1 MYHDHHGHLHL
12 TDKKTPA
19 LDKRI
24 FDTATKWLHKN
35 KSFDA
40 ENLADGAPLA
50 LVNEINRVLK
60 SAVKSGLSNGIKH
73 EVPKALTQA
82 LNRNV
87 FVFSG
92 LKVYHELKEA
102 SLLLKDENGGIKPYN
117 TFRQEMTAIHQ
128 AYNVN
133 HLEAE
138 YNFAAGT
145 AQMAAKWNDFEQD
158 GDAYNLQYRT
168 AADEKVRAS
177 HFILHNTTLPPSD
190 PFWNENAPP
199 LDWGCRCT
207 VVQVMK
213 DKYPQSNSAE
223 AVAQGRKATTRLG
236 KDGVN
241 RAAMF
246 RFNPGKQR
254 VIFPEKHPYYKVQHS
269 VREVVEAL
277 SAQGEWEEIP
287 VKKGSIKVS
296 PLHGKKERK
305 DNIRLTSFYANKYG
319 YDYKLLP
326 INVKRRTADA
336 LNETLGIKQELKIN
350 TTPTKSA
357 IDNALRSAKGQ
368 SANIVI
374 EINSSILTGDL
385 ADIIK
390 NRVNRSPKIE
400 EVWLKKGNADRKY
413 GRDEIL
419 GEGFKIQWD

>member
-40 ENLADGAPLA
+40 ENLTDGAPLA
-50 LVNEINRVLK
+50 LVNEVNRVLK
-60 SAVKSGLSNGIKH
+60 SAVKSGFSNGIKH

-138 YNFAAGT
+138 YNFATGT

-246 RFNPGKQR
+246 RFNPGKQK
-254 VIFPEKHPYYKVQHS
+254 VIFPEKHPYFKVQQ
-269 VREVVEAL
+269 EVKDIVEAL
-277 SAQGEWEEIP
+277 F
-287 VKKGSIKVS
+287 V
-296 PLHGKKERK
+296 
-305 DNIRLTSFYANKYG
+305 T
-319 YDYKLLP
+319 
-326 INVKRRTADA
+326 A
-336 LNETLGIKQELKIN
+336 LNKEAAKNLVSWYKNNLPKTQVGKFEARRFEVTRADLDRPIIINKNFYNEIAGKHRDDKLYAEKLQLSKQAHILIKDAAFSHEENPIHAKADMFKVYTKQHDGRELEFKCKVNIDGIFLYYM
-350 TTPTKSA
+350 
-357 IDNALRSAKGQ
+357 R
-368 SANIVI
+368 
-374 EINSSILTGDL
+374 
-385 ADIIK
+385 IK
-390 NRVNRSPKIE
+390 
-400 EVWLKKGNADRKY
+400 
-413 GRDEIL
+413 
-419 GEGFKIQWD
+419 

>member
-12 TDKKTPA
+12 TDKKTPT

-82 LNRNV
+82 LDRNV

-138 YNFAAGT
+138 YNFATQT
-145 AQMAAKWNDFEQD
+145 AQMAAKWNDFERD
-158 GDAYNLQYRT
+158 GDEYDLQYRT

-177 HFILHNTTLPPSD
+177 HYALHNTTLPPSD
-190 PFWNENAPP
+190 PFWNENMPP
-199 LDWGCRCT
+199 LDWNCRCT
-207 VVQVMK
+207 VVQVLK

-254 VIFPEKHPYYKVQHS
+254 VIFPEKHPYYKVQQR
-269 VREVVEAL
+269 VREIVEAL
-277 SAQGEWEEIP
+277 GIAGKEKIEAASNLVSWYKQSLPKTKVAKFGAKRFEIMRPDLKEP
-287 VKKGSIKVS
+287 VVINANFYNEIISKYKSDKNYVLKLEIAKNAHELIGAAEFTHREDAI
-296 PLHGKKERK
+296 HGKGK
-305 DNIRLTSFYANKYG
+305 F
-319 YDYKLLP
+319 
-326 INVKRRTADA
+326 NVYSIIY
-336 LNETLGIKQELKIN
+336 EN
-350 TTPTKSA
+350 TKVIMKVRVTE
-357 IDNALRSAKGQ
+357 DGNFLHYLR
-368 SANIVI
+368 I
-374 EINSSILTGDL
+374 
-385 ADIIK
+385 
-390 NRVNRSPKIE
+390 
-400 EVWLKKGNADRKY
+400 
-413 GRDEIL
+413 
-419 GEGFKIQWD
+419 